1 MDAAAR
7 IDIIARLSAAFGGAQ
22 DVTPEGDQPL
32 HVLLPQLELPDP
44 WKPSP
49 TRALAVWRNWPA
61 ERPLFVIDEGVVGEN
76 DEPPRSN
83 DLVYLLGEGWRSFS
97 FSFNWNGN
105 DPVQVIQ
112 RWMTRFVAERS

>member
-7 IDIIARLSAAFGGAQ
+7 IDIVAPLSAAFGSAE
-22 DVTPEGDQPL
+22 DTTPAPDQPL

-49 TRALAVWRNWPA
+49 TRALTVWRNWPA
-61 ERPLFVIDEGVVGEN
+61 ERPQFVIDLGVVGEN

-83 DLVYLLGEGWRSFS
+83 DQVYLLGEGWRSFS
-97 FSFNWNGN
+97 FSFNWKGD
-105 DPVQVIQ
+105 DPVCVIQ
-112 RWMTRFVAERS
+112 MWMTRFVAERI